1 MELSARQNRWPLR
14 VRRTVH
20 ILTYLL
26 VLSLALASMAGSGS
40 SINSVPGMSAT
51 TLALAVA
58 AAIVH
63 RHLAWG
69 VALALLSGVTQLVWV
84 ASFSPLAAFFFIYVF
99 HALGRSEN
107 ARIRRWGLW
116 GAILASVVPS
126 VVTVAALWWDAHL
139 NLSDWAIRS
148 VMFLIASSAITLGG
162 WTAGFLGWQSRYAEH
177 AKFTAQ
183 LAQIEAQ
190 RLEAENAAALHRER
204 IATEMHDV
212 VAHSFAVVAAQ
223 ADGARYALHSQP
235 QLAEQA
241 LENIGEVARCAITDL
256 RRILRELRYV
266 ESTGGSVTAQEL
278 TALFDRLRA
287 SGMTL
292 DVAIAGTHPGSTPT
306 AVTVHRIIGEA
317 LTNALKYGDLNIPV
331 RLTLVWPQGPGQTP
345 DVVVRNRIG
354 AVEASEVA
362 DMSSGHGIMGMRQR
376 AGAVGQMLTAQRQ
389 DNDWVVHLHGT
400 ASGAVTA

>member
-1 MELSARQNRWPLR
+1 MR

-20 ILTYLL
+20 VVTYLF
-26 VLSLALASMAGSGS
+26 VLSLTLASIAGSGS
-40 SINSVPGMSAT
+40 GFNSVPGVSAT
-51 TLALAVA
+51 TVALAIA

-63 RHLAWG
+63 RHLTWG
-69 VALALLSGVTQLVWV
+69 VALALVSGVTQLVWV
-84 ASFSPLAAFFFIYVF
+84 ASFSPMAAFFFIYVF
-99 HALGRSEN
+99 HALGQSEN

-116 GAILASVVPS
+116 GALVTSVVPS

-139 NLSDWAIRS
+139 TLSGWAIRS

-162 WTAGFLGWQSRYAEH
+162 WTAGFLSWQSRYAEH

-241 LENIGEVARCAITDL
+241 LENIGEVARGAITDL

-266 ESTGGSVTAQEL
+266 ESAGGSVTAQEL
-278 TALFDRLRA
+278 TALLERLRA

-292 DVAIAGTHPGSTPT
+292 DVSIVGTHPGSTPI

-317 LTNALKYGDLNIPV
+317 LTNALKYGDLTVPV
-331 RLTLVWPQGPGQTP
+331 SLTLVWPQTPQDTP
-345 DVVVRNRIG
+345 DVVVRNRID
-354 AVEASEVA
+354 AAATPEAA
-362 DMSSGHGIMGMRQR
+362 DLSAGHGIMGMRQR
-376 AGAVGQMLTAQRQ
+376 ASAVGQTLTAQRQ

-400 ASGAVTA
+400 VSGAVSA